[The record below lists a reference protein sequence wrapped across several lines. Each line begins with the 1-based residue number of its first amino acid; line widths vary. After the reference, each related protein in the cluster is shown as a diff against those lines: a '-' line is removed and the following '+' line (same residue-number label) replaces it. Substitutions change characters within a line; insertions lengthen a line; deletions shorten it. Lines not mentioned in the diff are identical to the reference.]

1 MKFRHLLTG
10 LVGALALSAAS
21 QSASAADM
29 GMRSRPAPVPVMV
42 QQFNWTGFYLGVHG
56 GYGWASTD
64 NNIVGLNSP
73 DPKGFFAGGQ
83 LGYNWQAPGSP
94 WVFGVEVDSAWAN
107 IEDTA
112 TTVGAIRFKSDVDYF
127 GTARGRVGYAWDR
140 TLLYA
145 TGGLAW
151 ADNKVNVSLAP
162 FGTASDSQT
171 HIGYAVGGGLE
182 YAFAPNWSAKVEYLY
197 LGLGDQT
204 YFASPG
210 LNVDL
215 DAHTVKVG
223 LNYRWGAY

>member
-1 MKFRHLLTG
+1 MKFRHLVTG
-10 LVGALALSAAS
+10 LVSALALSAAS

-29 GMRSRPAPVPVMV
+29 GVRARPAPVPAMV

-56 GYGWASTD
+56 GYGSGSTD

-73 DPKGFFAGGQ
+73 DPTGWFAGGQ

-112 TTVGAIRFKSDVDYF
+112 TTVGAIRLKSDVDYF

-151 ADNKVNVSLAP
+151 ADNNVHVSLAP

-182 YAFAPNWSAKVEYLY
+182 YAFAPQWSAKVEYLY

-204 YFASPG
+204 YFGAPG

-215 DAHTVKVG
+215 DVHTVKVG
-223 LNYRWGAY
+223 LNYRWGGM